1 MIFYNISSIFSCY
14 HIAKLTEKNKNAKTN
29 QKFLTKSK
37 IILWMM
43 KTTSNQFRNIVV
55 RFLYLHL
62 KNL

>member
-14 HIAKLTEKNKNAKTN
+14 QIAKLTEKKQKCKSFQLN
-29 QKFLTKSK
+29 QN
-37 IILWMM
+37 ILWMM